1 METSG
6 TKRLVSE
13 NTLFILTSLILL
25 LMPVSEIVTQILA
38 NYYPYIVPSCFQP
51 IIFGTFG
58 IVGTL
63 VVIICKADEL
73 ASSGIRGGWYKE
85 DSFYLMLVFFMVISA
100 VFSVNPGVYSIGR
113 PYVCE
118 TPAHFLGY
126 FFMFFAGTRIKSP
139 EYRKRLLAVLFLAE
153 AVHGVVAFLQTFDI
167 EIAYC
172 LLTRHPGA
180 AYGLTMNSNFY
191 GSLSVFMLA
200 GVSGAF
206 LFADE
211 FTKRKG
217 VKPLLALFAGFVL
230 YTMLGSRARL
240 ALVGFAVMVL
250 VYAVSG
256 LVMLKG
262 NIDRALLKR
271 YFKNLL
277 ILLAVFAAVFAV
289 TYLLTD
295 YVSEE
300 IQRTR
305 MEVEGK
311 LDNDIG
317 SDRLLLWKC
326 GLQTVPRHWA
336 TGIGLDNFPQVFY
349 ELYGDVNLPFFRNNA
364 HNEFIHVL
372 VTQGVFAFAGYMFIY
387 LRTVVINVRKIFR
400 GDDETSRALSWIL
413 LGMFVTYAAQSFFSV
428 SVISVAPAFW
438 LVLGT
443 LNTCGKSTE
452 SAVRAK

>member
-1 METSG
+1 
-6 TKRLVSE
+6 
-13 NTLFILTSLILL
+13 
-25 LMPVSEIVTQILA
+25 MPVSEIVTQILA
-38 NYYPYIVPSCFQP
+38 NHYDYILPSCFQP
-51 IIFGTFG
+51 IIFGAFG
-58 IVGTL
+58 IAGTL
-63 VVIICKADEL
+63 VVIIIKTIEL
-73 ASSGIRGGWYKE
+73 TSSDGQGGWYLE
-85 DSFYLMLVFFMVISA
+85 DFFYLMLVFFMVISA

-113 PYVCE
+113 PFVCE
-118 TPAHFLGY
+118 TPSHFLGY

-139 EYRKRLLAVLFLAE
+139 EYRRRLLAVLLLVE
-153 AVHGVVAFLQTFDI
+153 AIHGVVAFLQTFDI

-211 FTKRKG
+211 FSKSKF
-217 VKPLLALFAGFVL
+217 VKILLALFAGFVF
-230 YTMLGSRARL
+230 YTMMGSRARL

-250 VYAVSG
+250 FYVVSG

-262 NIDRALLKR
+262 NIDRAVLKR
-271 YFKNLL
+271 YFIRLL

-289 TYLLTD
+289 THLLTD

-300 IQRTR
+300 IQRTQ

-311 LDNDIG
+311 LDNGIG

-349 ELYGDVNLPFFRNNA
+349 ELYGNVELPFFRNNA
-364 HNEFIHVL
+364 HNEFIQVL
-372 VTQGVFAFAGYMFIY
+372 VTQGVFASLGYIFIY
-387 LRTVVINVRKIFR
+387 VRTAVINVRRIFG
-400 GDDETSRALSWIL
+400 GDEEKSRALYWVF

-428 SVISVAPAFW
+428 SVISVAPCFW
-438 LVLGT
+438 LVLGI
-443 LNTCGKSTE
+443 LNTCGKPMGLS
-452 SAVRAK
+452 VRAK